1 MKAALGIMT
10 TDTQPKMAM
19 EECHIGNSKIKIFG
33 ISKGSGMI
41 QPNMATTLGYVF
53 TDEDVP
59 NNILKKLLK
68 NYPSIV
74 RCIISDVNGSITKE
88 IESVLFPLPLI
99 YCSSELKLPF
109 KSKYKPFDQL
119 GSDRIALI
127 TASVIEYPKQ
137 NILIIDLGTC
147 ITYDI
152 INNNVFH
159 VGGLISPGYRM
170 RYKALNEFSG
180 RLPLLEPEMICNRLG
195 NNTEDAIHSGVT
207 NGIISEIKE
216 TISHYQTEFE
226 FLKVI
231 LTGGDAQK
239 LPKPFKN
246 TIFENKNFLGSLAM
260 FCVLGSVLCVLYS
273 VFLLVRQIRLTIL
286 SVTEGGTI
294 V

>member
-1 MKAALGIMT
+1 MHLIIDLGNTRIKYFIFNKNKEIDST
-10 TDTQPKMAM
+10 TIDLHNWEK
-19 EECHIGNSKIKIFG
+19 
-33 ISKGSGMI
+33 
-41 QPNMATTLGYVF
+41 V
-53 TDEDVP
+53 
-59 NNILKKLLK
+59 LKKLLK

-246 TIFENKNFLGSLAM
+246 TIFENKNFLAKGLN
-260 FCVLGSVLCVLYS
+260 F
-273 VFLLVRQIRLTIL
+273 IL
-286 SVTEGGTI
+286 STNI
-294 V
+294 NK